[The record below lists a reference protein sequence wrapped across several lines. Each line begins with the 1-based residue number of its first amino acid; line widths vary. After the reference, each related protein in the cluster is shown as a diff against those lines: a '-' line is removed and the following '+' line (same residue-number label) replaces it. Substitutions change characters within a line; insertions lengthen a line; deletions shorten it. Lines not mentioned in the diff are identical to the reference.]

1 MLKKKEEEFE
11 KVVQKVMVMKSEVD
25 SLTAERDKLETK
37 SMNLDAK
44 VSV

>member
-1 MLKKKEEEFE
+1 MLKEKEEEFE
-11 KVVQKVMVMKSEVD
+11 KVVQKVMAMKSEVD